1 MGSHWPPLA
10 STSMEHL
17 MKRGIAD
24 GWYATN
30 TTGAICS
37 GPFSNHSAC
46 NAHIEQERADI
57 NAYHQG
63 ATNLH

>member
-1 MGSHWPPLA
+1 
-10 STSMEHL
+10 
-17 MKRGIAD
+17 MKDLTPRYVQGTESVRRGIAD

-37 GPFSNHSAC
+37 GPFSTHSAC

-63 ATNLH
+63 AANVH